1 MLSPYCVEQ
10 PEIILPAKRKLEQ
23 IDSTMQFAGFS
34 ITQTDKKQEEPPT
47 NEVLVKVLRTRP
59 VGAKR
64 SLLVHNSSI
73 HSVMKGMYNVLKSS
87 LDPGVSEQIRK
98 KLTVT
103 PHASGPGPSP
113 SPYPVFRETKSW
125 LCVPRYFGLE
135 TFGPPTQDQMAEGTP
150 IHISLADGIAPR
162 PYQTQVLDVLVSV
175 LGKKHVG
182 NGAFLEAQCGLGKT
196 NMAIFL
202 MVRLQV
208 KVAVL
213 VHKGDLMEQWK
224 ERIEQCTNARVGT
237 VRGPKV
243 DTEDK
248 DIVLFMAQSVY
259 CGDYD
264 PSMFAEFGLVVV
276 DESHHW
282 AAQTLSKTVPHF
294 PSRRILA
301 VTATPDRKDK
311 LEKVLY
317 WYFGTTVAR
326 VRRNTANLPENKKV
340 QVRVV
345 SLPSHD
351 GCATRIPVLTRAV
364 TQICEDQLRNRM
376 IARMVREFRAQGR
389 YIMVMSERR
398 KHLVELQQV
407 LKEEGL
413 DEAHV
418 GLYVGESTKRGVEKR
433 EKNKTLP
440 ILLASN
446 RMAKE
451 GMDVKRLDTLILA
464 TPQSDI
470 RQSVGRIQRDCPGKK
485 QPLVVDLYDVYCAGI
500 VHGMHRKRQSF
511 YKELG
516 FTISN
521 TKYTF

>member
-1 MLSPYCVEQ
+1 MHFS
-10 PEIILPAKRKLEQ
+10 
-23 IDSTMQFAGFS
+23 GFS
-34 ITQTDKKQEEPPT
+34 IKQRGTKEVGKS
-47 NEVLVKVLRTRP
+47 NHEVLVKIMRTRP

-64 SLLVHNSSI
+64 SLLVQSQSV

-87 LDPGVSEQIRK
+87 IDAGALEQIRK

-103 PHASGPGPSP
+103 PHASGPGPAPAS
-113 SPYPVFRETKSW
+113 YPVYRETKSW

-135 TFGPPTQDQMAEGTP
+135 TFGPPTQDQMVEGLP
-150 IHISLADGIAPR
+150 IRIALHEGMVPR

-208 KVAVL
+208 KTAVL
-213 VHKGDLMEQWK
+213 VHKGDLMDQWK
-224 ERIEQCTNARVGT
+224 ERIEQCTNARVGI

-243 DTEDK
+243 DTEGK

-259 CGDYD
+259 CGNYD
-264 PSMFAEFGLVVV
+264 PAMFAEFGLVVV

-294 PSRRILA
+294 PSRRVLA

-326 VRRNTANLPENKKV
+326 LRSNTMNLPEDKKV

-345 SLPSHD
+345 SLPTHD
-351 GCATRIPVLTRAV
+351 GCASRVPILTRAV
-364 TQICEDQLRNRM
+364 TQICEDQLRNKM
-376 IARMVREFRAQGR
+376 IARMVRDFRAQDR
-389 YIMVMSERR
+389 YVMVMSERR
-398 KHLVELQQV
+398 NHLLELQRV
-407 LKEEGL
+407 LRDEEGL
-413 DEAHV
+413 GEDHV
-418 GLYVGESTKRGVEKR
+418 GLYVGESTKSGVEKR
-433 EKNKTLP
+433 EKNKKLP
-440 ILLASN
+440 VILASN

-451 GMDVKRLDTLILA
+451 GMDVKRLDTLILS

-470 RQSVGRIQRDCPGKK
+470 RQAVGRIQRDCPGKK
-485 QPLVVDLYDVYCAGI
+485 QPLVIDLYDVYCAGI

-516 FTISN
+516 FSISN
-521 TKYTF
+521 AKHSFAKG